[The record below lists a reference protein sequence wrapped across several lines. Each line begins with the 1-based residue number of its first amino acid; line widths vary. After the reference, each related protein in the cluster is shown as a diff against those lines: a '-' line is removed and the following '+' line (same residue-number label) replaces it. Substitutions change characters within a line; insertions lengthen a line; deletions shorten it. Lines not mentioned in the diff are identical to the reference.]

1 MRASEHVRL
10 TRHYVWYTGH
20 QMLLLKPIA
29 FLVACLA
36 IGAGLAVA
44 SFATH
49 VSTGWAGAIA
59 LTVWAFIARRRWQQ
73 IEATSGLEPGAPE
86 RILWLRTAGNAL
98 IVGHIVA
105 SVWLV
110 RDDLRLGNENTLAID
125 SWTIGLGQLAATL
138 LFRRDEKERDER
150 HDAIAARG
158 ARAGYTVLIIFLIV
172 LLGWLAYAPP
182 PQRCALTHFVLANIV
197 FVLVLASYGVMLLR
211 QLLDYARDT
220 RQALAA
226 ERSAP

>member
-1 MRASEHVRL
+1 MH
-10 TRHYVWYTGH
+10 
-20 QMLLLKPIA
+20 LLKPVA
-29 FLVACLA
+29 FLL
-36 IGAGLAVA
+36 AGLAVGA
-44 SFATH
+44 ALAVFSFAAN

-59 LTVWAFIARRRWQQ
+59 LAAWAFIARRRWQQ

-105 SVWLV
+105 AVLLV
-110 RDDLRLGNENTLAID
+110 RDDLRLGNDNTLAID
-125 SWTIGLGQLAATL
+125 SWTIALGQFAATL

-150 HDAIAARG
+150 HAAIAARG
-158 ARAGYTVLIIFLIV
+158 VRAGYTALIVFLIV

-182 PQRCALTHFVLANIV
+182 PQRSALTHFVLANMLLVLV
-197 FVLVLASYGVMLLR
+197 FVSYGVMLLR
-211 QLLDYARDT
+211 QLLDYAIDT
-220 RQALAA
+220 RQARAV